1 MMIGLWSLGK
11 LGVGNQR
18 CAGRSRVGHGRQG
31 ARSGSL
37 AGAEEEGKAEARIL
51 RSSLHPAP
59 VSRHPY
65 PGTRWPVG
73 DCPMQATK
81 FVARSACRA
90 AARGR
95 MPLSHAAAE
104 PAVAAVHGP
113 VEQRGR
119 GRRRGSLLLTQARV
133 NRSLQELLEQQEEN
147 EPTGA
152 LAARGAW
159 WRGGGAGRPAVA
171 CGGRR
176 PTLRLLPPA
185 VRPGSRRYPSRHLSS
200 VRPSN
205 CPLPAACRS
214 DKPGVG
220 VAAARA
226 ALPTPA
232 AARAQPCG
240 RYL

>member
-1 MMIGLWSLGK
+1 MMIGFWSLGK

-18 CAGRSRVGHGRQG
+18 RAGRSRIGHGRQG
-31 ARSGSL
+31 ALSGSL

-51 RSSLHPAP
+51 CSSLHVPAP
-59 VSRHPY
+59 ESRHPLAL
-65 PGTRWPVG
+65 G

-113 VEQRGR
+113 VEQRGS

-152 LAARGAW
+152 FAARAVW
-159 WRGGGAGRPAVA
+159 WRGGGVRRQAVA
-171 CGGRR
+171 CGGRQ
-176 PTLRLLPPA
+176 PVPRLLPPA
-185 VRPGSRRYPSRHLSS
+185 VRPGSRRYPSQHLSS

-214 DKPGVG
+214 DEPGVD

-232 AARAQPCG
+232 AARAQPGG
-240 RYL
+240 RHL